1 MIVDCHGHYNSQK
14 GFTYYAERYSTDEW
28 AKRIKTPFIQAL
40 TRAEEATTA
49 QSWIE
54 SLDRYGVDKVLLQT
68 APFGDNDAVAEF
80 VSKAPD
86 RFVGIAN
93 IDFIDPEGSK
103 SVKEVVRA
111 KDLGL
116 KGIGE
121 LYPPIGPWDPADKK
135 CFPIYEK
142 AQELGLPI
150 MIHLCSESF
159 PAPYVNLRY
168 NDPYMLD
175 TVLRNFP
182 DLMFI
187 FCHMGGDYVH
197 HLYVLMKARM
207 NVYAEISS
215 ISWGGV
221 PSPYHGFFNI
231 SRKSVLEKFLGMR
244 LGSQRLLWG
253 TDVQAPY
260 NSDMEKDNVHGTI
273 KDNPLVKLMEELNL
287 NEEDKANILGEN
299 ARKVFKL

>member
-1 MIVDCHGHYNSQK
+1 MIVDCHGHYFSQK
-14 GFTYYAERYSTDEW
+14 SVTYYAKRYATDEW
-28 AKRIKTPFIQAL
+28 ARRIQAGFIQVL
-40 TRAEEATTA
+40 SRAQEATTV
-49 QSWIE
+49 QGWIE
-54 SLDRYGVDKVLLQT
+54 SLDRYGVDKVLLQA

-80 VSKAPD
+80 ASKAPD
-86 RFVGIAN
+86 RFIGIAN
-93 IDFIDPEGSK
+93 IDFIDPEGSN
-103 SVKEVVRA
+103 SVKEVERA
-111 KDLGL
+111 KQLGL

-121 LYPPIGPWDPADKK
+121 VYPLVGPWDPADKK

-142 AQELGLPI
+142 AQEVGLPI

-182 DLMFI
+182 DLIFI

-197 HLYVLMKARM
+197 HLYVLMKARL

-231 SRKSVLEKFLGMR
+231 SRKSVLEKFLGIR

-260 NSDMEKDNVHGTI
+260 NSDIEKDSVKGTI
-273 KDNPLVKLMEELNL
+273 KDNPVVKLMEELNL
-287 NEEDKANILGEN
+287 NEQDKANILGEN
-299 ARKVFKL
+299 AKKIFKL